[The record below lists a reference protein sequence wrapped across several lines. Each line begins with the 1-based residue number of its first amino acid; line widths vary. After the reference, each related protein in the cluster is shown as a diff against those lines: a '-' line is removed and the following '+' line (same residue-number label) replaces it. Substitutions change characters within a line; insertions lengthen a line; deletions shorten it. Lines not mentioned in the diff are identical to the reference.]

1 MEMKIEWQHSK
12 PSPYWNDVIQEQFNR
27 LKQGRQKITHARITL
42 RKSQHHLNGSEEAT
56 LVLAV
61 PGKTLTANK
70 TGETIGDAIN
80 EVFSA
85 IGQELQR
92 YRGKKE
98 QQNGEKILAESAP
111 HGVIARIFKD
121 RNYGFIQSD
130 GREDIYFHRNS
141 VHGMAF
147 EELEEGSR
155 VEFEVE
161 EGEEG
166 SQASRVMI
174 K

>member
-1 MEMKIEWQHSK
+1 MDIKIEWQHSK
-12 PSPYWNDVIQEQFNR
+12 PSPYWNEVIQDQFNR

-56 LVLAV
+56 VVLAV

-98 QQNGEKILAESAP
+98 QIGQKLPAESHP
-111 HGVIARIFKD
+111 HGVIARLFKES
-121 RNYGFIQSD
+121 NYGFIQSD
-130 GREDIYFHRNS
+130 GHEDIYFHRNS

-147 EELEEGSR
+147 DELEEGRR

-166 SQASRVMI
+166 LQASRVTI